1 MSKLYKLNLQLFAN
15 ANPQGTTTEALSV
28 ENKTFYSDY
37 LIDNAMPLSLI
48 HI

>member
-28 ENKTFYSDY
+28 EKQDLLQRLSD
-37 LIDNAMPLSLI
+37 
-48 HI
+48 